1 MMQNFCKSFFIFIFL
16 LTVLVPKDS
25 YADNETGIGRART
38 CSAGSGEVE
47 GLEFN
52 PTSGGKDVEF
62 VMTNDVCLGVVIGAY
77 AAVKIAITNM
87 NWQCGNKTPIRYTPS
102 IFSDI
107 IDVAKCTPKCSTTS
121 PACCTAIGLVGVA
134 MAGFLAFLGVQ
145 YGIAD
150 TVFKNTSVCGA
161 NWMKPSVTN
170 YDFSAGDYKAWV
182 QSNIDTYV
190 RDQNTSSDGLSL
202 NNQTYREWLYN
213 GVEYDDNPYSG
224 TVCYDPTKG
233 TSSKDKWGK
242 YPRQKYYLKGTEA
255 GNYNCKRYLL
265 LPGQEVKTGVNW
277 SDMKTAYECCL
288 DRSQNY
294 MCLDYTNVAA
304 VDTKAA
310 DGVNYIQKK
319 NTPTFCKKN
328 EQCKMMLPSYV
339 DRITDVSVPQVE
351 NGGVRFETQSE
362 DSGGTLLCAK
372 TYSLCPYN
380 FNIGGGSDFCDF
392 YRDGIWNSNQN
403 RWTII
408 TQEQIDAGQCSSN
421 SEIRNPD
428 CTYNSKAGKCKN
440 YCQYLVHCTKTAMI
454 TSPYQSGLGSPY
466 FAQACLD
473 FIGDSQNNSA
483 FDTGIIMGKQ
493 THFTAPIAQC
503 IKESLEN
510 LFYNRAGHS
519 KCLKY
524 DEYPSSDGT
533 CESGLYALTSGNL
546 KYKKGEKVKESSF
559 FQQIQNMMHL
569 VVKMGITLAVVFYG
583 INILLGKAN
592 LGDKKSILV
601 FIFKIALVMYFC
613 VGTAW
618 QDIFFR
624 GFYDSSMAFANMLFK
639 IETLQNPLQRD
650 GCQFG
655 KVSLSDGTQEIV
667 STYPSGK
674 EYLAIWDTIDC
685 KMMRYLGF
693 GPQMTNA
700 NIASMVFAAWLIGPI
715 GIYFALSV
723 MIFGFFLVSLGI
735 RALHIFISS
744 AAAIIILIFVSPL
757 IIPCGMFE
765 KTKGIFEG
773 WLGKLMSFCLQ
784 PMILFA
790 YVAVFIMVMDQTL
803 IGSATFH
810 GKAPTK
816 TMSCSR
822 ICVGGDGVV
831 VPYVNDQEPECKK
844 EDKQEF
850 INPLDDSVACLLN
863 FQGFSQ
869 WHAFEM
875 IGVALPALTNLFSEN
890 PKQRILTMLKGALV
904 MYLLYVFMD
913 EIPGIIEALV
923 GGGVKGGPSANAV
936 GMLTKSMGAAAGAAT
951 RLASLGGKVGGSTR
965 STIST
970 IAHMKFGEGKKE
982 MGDASSGEDPS
993 AVKGNRG
1000 QGGDNAQKER
1010 GGAAAASGSDNTG
1023 KAGSAA
1029 ASGSDNTEKAGIAE
1043 ASEDGKKKS
1052 D

>member
-16 LTVLVPKDS
+16 LTVLAPKDS
-25 YADNETGIGRART
+25 YADISAGIGRKRT
-38 CSAGSGEVE
+38 CDPNTGKVE
-47 GLEFN
+47 GLKYD
-52 PTSGGKDVEF
+52 PGPGGKDAEF
-62 VMTNDVCLGVVIGAY
+62 VMSNEVCFAIVVGAY
-77 AAVKIAITNM
+77 ATVKVAITNM
-87 NWQCGNKTPIRYTPS
+87 NIQCGNKTPIRATPS
-102 IFSDI
+102 LLMDFVDI
-107 IDVAKCTPKCSTTS
+107 AKCTISCANTKS
-121 PACCTAIGLVGVA
+121 PACCAALASVSA
-134 MAGFLAFLGVQ
+134 AWASFWAFLAVQ
-145 YGIAD
+145 HEIAE
-150 TVFKNTSVCGA
+150 TVFKDTYVCGA
-161 NWMKPSVTN
+161 NWMKPNTEK
-170 YDFSAGDYKAWV
+170 YDFSAEDHKAVV
-182 QSNIDTYV
+182 QLKIEGYIKA
-190 RDQNTSSDGLSL
+190 QNTGTDGL
-202 NNQTYREWLYN
+202 NTANKVFREWFYN
-213 GVEYDDNPYSG
+213 GVEYEDNPYQG
-224 TVCYDPTKG
+224 DVCYDPTKG
-233 TSSKDKWGK
+233 EDSKDKGGK
-242 YPRQKYYLKGTEA
+242 YPKQKYYLKGTEA
-255 GNYNCKRYLL
+255 GNYNCKKYLVQ
-265 LPGQEVKTGVNW
+265 PGQDPPTGVDK

-294 MCLDYTNVAA
+294 MCLDYTNAA
-304 VDTKAA
+304 ALDTIGP
-310 DGVNYIQKK
+310 DGTHYMQKK

-328 EQCKMMLPSYV
+328 EQCLMMLPGYNSNLEGNKWISRV
-339 DRITDVSVPQVE
+339 Q

-362 DSGGTLLCAK
+362 DSGGSLICAK

-392 YRDGIWNSNQN
+392 YRDGIWNSDEN

-421 SEIRNPD
+421 SEIRNDD
-428 CTYNSKAGKCKN
+428 CSYNDKAGKCKN

-454 TSPYQSGLGSPY
+454 TDPYQSSLGSPY

-473 FIGDSQNNSA
+473 FVGDSQNNNG
-483 FDTGIIMGKQ
+483 FNTGIIMGKQ

-519 KCLKY
+519 KCLNY

-533 CESGLYALTSGNL
+533 CPSGLYAETSGDL
-546 KYKKGEKVKESSF
+546 DYKKGEKVSETSF
-559 FQQIQNMMHL
+559 FQQIQNIMHL
-569 VVKMGITLAVVFYG
+569 VIKLGITLAVVFYG

-618 QDIFFR
+618 QDIFFS

-639 IETLQNPLQRD
+639 IETMQDPKQRD

-655 KVSLSDGTQEIV
+655 KVSLSDGTQEVV

-700 NIASMVFAAWLIGPI
+700 NIAGMIFAAWLVGPI

-744 AAAIIILIFVSPL
+744 AAAIIILVFVSPL

-765 KTKGIFEG
+765 KTKSIFEG

-803 IGSATFH
+803 IGSATFL
-810 GKAPTK
+810 GNAPTK
-816 TMSCSR
+816 TMSCDE
-822 ICVGGDGVV
+822 ICVDSNGAVVSEEGGCTEE
-831 VPYVNDQEPECKK
+831 NDK
-844 EDKQEF
+844 EL

-863 FQGFSQ
+863 FQGFSKWSSFQ
-869 WHAFEM
+869 M
-875 IGVALPALTNLFSEN
+875 IGVMLPALTNLFSEN

-923 GGGVKGGPSANAV
+923 GGGVKGPSADAV
-936 GMLTKSMGAAAGAAT
+936 GMLRKTMGAAAGAAT
-951 RLASLGGKVGGSTR
+951 RLASFGGKVGGSAR
-965 STIST
+965 STIGS
-970 IAHMKFGEGKKE
+970 MVNRGKGKKE
-982 MGDASSGEDPS
+982 VGDVSSGEDSTASNREAGKGGEDSTS
-993 AVKGNRG
+993 A
-1000 QGGDNAQKER
+1000 GG
-1010 GGAAAASGSDNTG
+1010 
-1023 KAGSAA
+1023 
-1029 ASGSDNTEKAGIAE
+1029 EKAEKGGEDSTSAGGEKAE
-1043 ASEDGKKKS
+1043 KGGEDK
-1052 D
+1052 

>member
-25 YADNETGIGRART
+25 YADNQTGIGRERI
-38 CSAGSGEVE
+38 CYSNGNMED
-47 GLEFN
+47 LEFN

-62 VMTNDVCLGVVIGAY
+62 VMTNEVCLGVVLGVY
-77 AAVKIAITNM
+77 AAVKVAIINM
-87 NWQCGNKTPIRYTPS
+87 NYQCGNKTPIRYTPS
-102 IFSDI
+102 LPMDI
-107 IDVAKCTPKCSTTS
+107 IDIAKCTPNCPASG
-121 PACCTAIGLVGVA
+121 ACCAALAAVGSAFV
-134 MAGFLAFLGVQ
+134 GFLAFLGVQ

-150 TVFKNTSVCGA
+150 TVFDNTSVCGA
-161 NWMKPSVTN
+161 NWMKRNTTN
-170 YDFSAGDYKAWV
+170 YDFSAEGHKAEV
-182 QSNIDTYV
+182 QLKIKGYIEAN
-190 RDQNTSSDGLSL
+190 NTGEDGL
-202 NNQTYREWLYN
+202 NIKNKVYREWLYN

-224 TVCYDPTKG
+224 TVCYNPLMK
-233 TSSKDKWGK
+233 KDDRGN

-255 GNYNCKRYLL
+255 GNYNCKQYLVL
-265 LPGQEVKTGVNW
+265 FGQKTPTYLNDSTAEVNLK
-277 SDMKTAYECCL
+277 DMKTAYECCL
-288 DRSQNY
+288 NRSQNY

-328 EQCKMMLPSYV
+328 EQCKMMLPGYV
-339 DRITDVSVPQVE
+339 DNNTGVSVPPVE
-351 NGGVRFETQSE
+351 NGGVRFETQSG
-362 DSGGTLLCAK
+362 DSEGSLICAK

-392 YRDGIWNSNQN
+392 YRDGRWDSDQN

-421 SEIRNPD
+421 SEIRNDD
-428 CTYNSKAGKCKN
+428 CSYNEKAGKCKN

-454 TSPYQSGLGSPY
+454 TDPYQSSLASPY

-473 FIGDSQNNSA
+473 FVGDSQNNSG
-483 FDTGIIMGKQ
+483 FNTGIIMGKQ

-519 KCLKY
+519 KCS
-524 DEYPSSDGT
+524 DSSEYPSSDGT
-533 CESGLYALTSGNL
+533 CPSGSYDKINGDLD
-546 KYKKGEKVKESSF
+546 YKKGEKVSETSF

-569 VVKMGITLAVVFYG
+569 VIKMGVTLAVVFYG

-639 IETLQNPLQRD
+639 IETMQDSKQRD

-655 KVSLSDGTQEIV
+655 KVSLSDGTQEVV

-700 NIASMVFAAWLIGPI
+700 NIAGMVFAAWLIGPI

-744 AAAIIILIFVSPL
+744 AAAIIILVFVSPL

-810 GKAPTK
+810 GSAPTK
-816 TMSCSR
+816 TMSCDE
-822 ICVGGDGVV
+822 ICVDSNGTVV
-831 VPYVNDQEPECKK
+831 SDEECKEEEGK
-844 EDKQEF
+844 EL

-863 FQGFSQ
+863 FQGFSKWNSFQ
-869 WHAFEM
+869 M
-875 IGVALPALTNLFSEN
+875 IGVVLPSLKNLFSEN
-890 PKQRILTMLKGALV
+890 PKQRILTMLKGALI

-923 GGGVKGGPSANAV
+923 GGGVKGPSADAV
-936 GMLTKSMGAAAGAAT
+936 GMLTKSMGVAAGAAT
-951 RLASLGGKVGGSTR
+951 RLASFGGKVGGSAR

-970 IAHMKFGEGKKE
+970 IAQMKFGKGKKE
-982 MGDASSGEDPS
+982 MRDASSGEDQS
-993 AVKGNRG
+993 AGKGDRG
-1000 QGGDNAQKER
+1000 QGDDSAQKER
-1010 GGAAAASGSDNTG
+1010 GGAEAASGSDNAE
-1023 KAGSAA
+1023 KEASAA
-1029 ASGSDNTEKAGIAE
+1029 ASG
-1043 ASEDGKKKS
+1043 DGEKKS

>member
-25 YADNETGIGRART
+25 YADFSGGMGRERT
-38 CSAGSGEVE
+38 CSANRGEVE

-62 VMTNDVCLGVVIGAY
+62 VMSNEVCYGVVFGSY
-77 AAVKIAITNM
+77 AAVKIAIALM
-87 NWQCGNKTPIRYTPS
+87 NSQCGNKTPARYTPS
-102 IFSDI
+102 LLMDAVDF
-107 IDVAKCTPKCSTTS
+107 AKCSLKC
-121 PACCTAIGLVGVA
+121 PAIASCCAALTGVVAA
-134 MAGFLAFLGVQ
+134 MSGFLAFLGVQ
-145 YGIAD
+145 YEIAK
-150 TVFKNTSVCGA
+150 TVFENTSVCGA
-161 NWMKPSVTN
+161 NWMKASVTN
-170 YDFSAGDYKAWV
+170 YDFSAEDHKEWV
-182 QSNIDTYV
+182 QSKINGYIENKNTNENGLNI
-190 RDQNTSSDGLSL
+190 
-202 NNQTYREWLYN
+202 NNKTYREWLYN

-224 TVCYDPTKG
+224 SVCYNPLVR
-233 TSSKDKWGK
+233 KDKWGN
-242 YPRQKYYLKGTEA
+242 YPRQKYYLKGTES
-255 GNYNCKRYLL
+255 GNYNCKQYLV
-265 LPGQEVKTGVNW
+265 LPGQNAPKYKDGNKEEVNL
-277 SDMKTAYECCL
+277 SDMTTAYECCL
-288 DRSQNY
+288 NRSQNY

-304 VDTKAA
+304 LDTKAA
-310 DGVNYIQKK
+310 DSIGVSDDRAHYAQKK
-319 NTPTFCKKN
+319 QTPTFCKKN
-328 EQCKMMLPSYV
+328 SQCKMMLPGYV
-339 DRITDVSVPQVE
+339 DNNTGVSQGSIE
-351 NGGVRFETQSE
+351 NGGVRFETESADSE
-362 DSGGTLLCAK
+362 GRLLCAK
-372 TYSLCPYN
+372 TYSICPYN
-380 FNIGGGSDFCDF
+380 FNIGGGSDYCNF
-392 YRDGIWNSNQN
+392 YRDGTWSDEQD

-408 TQEQIDAGQCSSN
+408 AQEKIDSDGCSLD

-454 TSPYQSGLGSPY
+454 TPPYQSGLGSPY

-473 FIGDSQNNSA
+473 FVGDSKNNSG
-483 FDTGIIMGKQ
+483 FNTGIIMGKQ

-510 LFYNRAGHS
+510 LFYNRAGHT
-519 KCLKY
+519 KCLNY

-533 CESGLYALTSGNL
+533 CASGLYAQTNGDL
-546 KYKKGEKVKESSF
+546 KYKKGEKVSETSF
-559 FQQIQNMMHL
+559 FQQIQNTMHL
-569 VVKMGITLAVVFYG
+569 VIKLGITLAVVFYG

-639 IETLQNPLQRD
+639 IEAMQNSEQQD

-655 KVSLSDGTQEIV
+655 KVFLPDGTQKVDYEA
-667 STYPSGK
+667 YPSGK

-700 NIASMVFAAWLIGPI
+700 NIAGMVFAAWLIGPI

-744 AAAIIILIFVSPL
+744 AAAIIILVFVSPL

-773 WLGKLMSFCLQ
+773 WLSKLMSFCLQ

-790 YVAVFIMVMDQTL
+790 YVAIFITVMDQTL
-803 IGSATFH
+803 IGSATF
-810 GKAPTK
+810 GGIAPTK
-816 TMSCSR
+816 TLSCQD

-831 VPYVNDQEPECKK
+831 LPLVNGQKPPCNEDGQKSISPY
-844 EDKQEF
+844 
-850 INPLDDSVACLLN
+850 DDSVACLLN
-863 FQGFSQ
+863 FQGFSE
-869 WHAFEM
+869 WHSFAM
-875 IGVALPALTNLFSEN
+875 IGVALPALTNLFSGDSEG
-890 PKQRILTMLKGALV
+890 KILTMLKGALV

-923 GGGVKGGPSANAV
+923 GVGVKGPKADAV

-951 RLASLGGKVGGSTR
+951 RLASLGGKVGGSVQSRIFNVTNLG
-965 STIST
+965 
-970 IAHMKFGEGKKE
+970 KGKKE
-982 MGDASSGEDPS
+982 TQDVSRGGDSSASTMSARAAGKGSEDPS
-993 AVKGNRG
+993 ASAK
-1000 QGGDNAQKER
+1000 AEE
-1010 GGAAAASGSDNTG
+1010 AG
-1023 KAGSAA
+1023 KDG
-1029 ASGSDNTEKAGIAE
+1029 
-1043 ASEDGKKKS
+1043 EDK
-1052 D
+1052 

>member
-1 MMQNFCKSFFIFIFL
+1 MMQNLCKSFFIFIFL
-16 LTVLVPKDS
+16 LAVLLPKDS
-25 YADNETGIGRART
+25 YADNNKTGIGRQRI
-38 CSAGSGEVE
+38 CYNNGNIE
-47 GLEFN
+47 GLEFD

-62 VMTNDVCLGVVIGAY
+62 VMTNEVCLGVVVGVY
-77 AAVKIAITNM
+77 AAVKLAIINM
-87 NWQCGNKTPIRYTPS
+87 NYQCGNKTPIRATPS
-102 IFSDI
+102 LLMDSVDMGICTRSCI
-107 IDVAKCTPKCSTTS
+107 NTKSTPCCSAVA
-121 PACCTAIGLVGVA
+121 GVVAA
-134 MAGFLAFLGVQ
+134 MLGFVAFLGAQ
-145 YGIAD
+145 YEIAKV
-150 TVFKNTSVCGA
+150 VFEDTSVCGA
-161 NWMKPSVTN
+161 NWMKPNTTN
-170 YDFSAGDYKAWV
+170 YDFSAGDYKAVV
-182 QSNIDTYV
+182 QRTIDEYV
-190 RDQNTSSDGLSL
+190 RGENPGDSL
-202 NNQTYREWLYN
+202 NFANKVYREWFYN
-213 GVEYDDNPYSG
+213 GVEYEDNPYSG
-224 TVCYDPTKG
+224 KVCYDPTKG
-233 TSSKDKWGK
+233 RSSKDKWGN

-255 GNYNCKRYLL
+255 GNYNCKQYLL
-265 LPGQEVKTGVNW
+265 LPGQQADTDVDR

-294 MCLDYTNVAA
+294 MCLDYTNAA
-304 VDTKAA
+304 ALDTKAA
-310 DGVNYIQKK
+310 DGVHYIQKK

-328 EQCKMMLPSYV
+328 EQCKMMLPGYE
-339 DRITDVSVPQVE
+339 DNNTGILQPAVE
-351 NGGVRFETQSE
+351 NGGVRFETQSD
-362 DSGGTLLCAK
+362 DSGGSLLCAK

-392 YRDGIWNSNQN
+392 YRDGTWSSDQN

-408 TQEQIDAGQCSSN
+408 TQEQITAGECSSN
-421 SEIRNPD
+421 SEIRNED
-428 CTYNSKAGKCKN
+428 CSYNVKAGKCKN

-454 TSPYQSGLGSPY
+454 TPPYQSNLGSPY

-473 FIGDSQNNSA
+473 FVGDSQNNSG
-483 FDTGIIMGKQ
+483 FNTGIIMGKQ

-519 KCLKY
+519 KCLNY
-524 DEYPSSDGT
+524 DEYPDANGT
-533 CESGLYALTSGNL
+533 CPTGLYAQTSGDL

-559 FQQIQNMMHL
+559 FQQIQNTMNL
-569 VVKMGITLAVVFYG
+569 VIKLGVTLAVVFYG

-639 IETLQNPLQRD
+639 IETMQDEKQRD

-655 KVSLSDGTQEIV
+655 KVSLSDGTQEVV

-744 AAAIIILIFVSPL
+744 AAAIIILVFVSPI

-765 KTKGIFEG
+765 KTKGVFEG

-810 GKAPTK
+810 GSAPTK
-816 TMSCSR
+816 TMSCDK
-822 ICVGGDGVV
+822 ICVDSDGAV
-831 VPYVNDQEPECKK
+831 VPYVGDQAPECKAD
-844 EDKQEF
+844 DKQEF

-869 WHAFEM
+869 WQSFAM

-923 GGGVKGGPSANAV
+923 GAGVKGPSADAV
-936 GMLTKSMGAAAGAAT
+936 GMLAKSMGAVSGAAT
-951 RLASLGGKVGGSTR
+951 RLASLGGKVGGSVLTPFNR
-965 STIST
+965 V
-970 IAHMKFGEGKKE
+970 MNLGKGKKE
-982 MGDASSGEDPS
+982 VRDVSGGEDATTGKEGVDDAPGSRGEEAGKGDESNAKESGEKASPPD
-993 AVKGNRG
+993 
-1000 QGGDNAQKER
+1000 GG
-1010 GGAAAASGSDNTG
+1010 G
-1023 KAGSAA
+1023 
-1029 ASGSDNTEKAGIAE
+1029 EK
-1043 ASEDGKKKS
+1043 
-1052 D
+1052 